1 MTGGARVRRR
11 TAGETLREL
20 INTSCDTWQ
29 RWPPGSGGEG
39 RGRYAEDR
47 TIMTTTVDDARELI
61 RTFTAELND
70 RNYGAVEEFF
80 ADGYDG
86 RHDNDEPVA
95 ERLEREQERGAAFEG
110 KHEAIDAVQVD
121 TDWEDGV
128 HLTVWYTVTGT
139 HTGEFLHLPPTGTEV
154 EFPLVRTFV
163 VEDGRIT
170 RYRVVYTL
178 GFLLDLG
185 LDWERL
191 TAEVDMAT
199 YLTSPAAAGSAR
211 AD

>member
-1 MTGGARVRRR
+1 MST
-11 TAGETLREL
+11 
-20 INTSCDTWQ
+20 
-29 RWPPGSGGEG
+29 
-39 RGRYAEDR
+39 
-47 TIMTTTVDDARELI
+47 TIDEARELV
-61 RTFTAELND
+61 RTFTGELND
-70 RNYGAVEEFF
+70 GNYGAVEAFF
-80 ADGYDG
+80 ADGYDE
-86 RHDNDEPVA
+86 RHDNDETVA
-95 ERLEREQERGAAFEG
+95 ERLEREQERSEAFDD

-139 HTGEFLHLPPTGTEV
+139 HSGEFLHLPSTGTEV
-154 EFPLVRTFV
+154 TFPLVRTFV
-163 VEDGRIT
+163 VEEGRVT

-191 TAEVDMAT
+191 TEEVDMAR